1 MRTLRSFSAVG
12 LCCAAALE
20 LAGLVMAG
28 EVKPVTPATAA
39 VTPLAALAATPP
51 TEKSAGAVAT
61 LEPTQGSQVRGTIT
75 FTTVSGGVR
84 VVADITGLTPGEHG
98 FHVHD
103 KGDCS
108 APDATS
114 AGGHFNPAGTPHGAP
129 DAEKHHAGDLGNITA
144 GSDGKAHLDQVF
156 PFLSLSGPDSILGRG
171 FIVHAGKDDMT
182 TQPTGNAGAR
192 AACGVIKAG

>member
-1 MRTLRSFSAVG
+1 MTIARIFSIAGACSTTAV
-12 LCCAAALE
+12 L
-20 LAGLVMAG
+20 LAGLAWADQP
-28 EVKPVTPATAA
+28 KPAPPAAA
-39 VTPLAALAATPP
+39 PAAAPAAPAAHAAP
-51 TEKSAGAVAT
+51 AAAAAQGAVAT
-61 LEPTQGSQVRGTIT
+61 LEPTQGSQVRGT
-75 FTTVSGGVR
+75 VSFSPAQGGVR

-156 PFLSLSGPDSILGRG
+156 
-171 FIVHAGKDDMT
+171 
-182 TQPTGNAGAR
+182 
-192 AACGVIKAG
+192 